1 MGLYHGPH
9 EGECGWGYIMPG
21 EPLNKGHIGTKLLS
35 LRGCPLFR
43 GYKGIVGIQKQAF
56 GTRTVSFGWR

>member
-1 MGLYHGPH
+1 
-9 EGECGWGYIMPG
+9 MPG